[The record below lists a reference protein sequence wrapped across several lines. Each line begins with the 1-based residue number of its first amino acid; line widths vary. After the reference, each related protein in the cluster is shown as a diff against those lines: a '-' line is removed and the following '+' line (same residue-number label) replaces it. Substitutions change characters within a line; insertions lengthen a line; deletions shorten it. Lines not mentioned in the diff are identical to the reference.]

1 MAVMD
6 GQVKKPELSK
16 SLGLQLYQT
25 MTRIRT
31 FEDKIRDLNTAGELE
46 GYIHLAVG
54 QEGVDAGVCAN
65 LGRTD
70 ALFTSFRNHGQCIAK
85 GLEIDAMMAE
95 MFGRSTGTNRG
106 KGGSMHLADH
116 SRYMFGGNGIVGSSP
131 PLALGPAL
139 TSKVRGTKEVS
150 VSFFGEG
157 AAQQG
162 TTHEAMN
169 LASIWKL
176 PVIFVC
182 TNNFYAQST
191 PVTYSSAVHDI
202 SARGEAY
209 GMPGVMVDGQDV
221 VQVYEVA
228 SEAVDRARSGQGPTL
243 IEAKT
248 FLFYGAWEGEHPDSK
263 NYRSKELEAQFLA
276 RDPIQ
281 LLAQQL
287 IGRGWAAD
295 SDLEAIRQAAVRE
308 IEAAVDFARGSAKP
322 SPEDA
327 LKDVYVS
334 YA

>member
-70 ALFTSFRNHGQCIAK
+70 ALFTSFRNQGQCIAR

-169 LASIWKL
+169 PATIWKL

-191 PVTYSSAVHDI
+191 PVTYS
-202 SARGEAY
+202 R
-209 GMPGVMVDGQDV
+209 
-221 VQVYEVA
+221 
-228 SEAVDRARSGQGPTL
+228 RSGCLQIWVGRGIRDSGAGGDGRRNAVPIAGGFQRASGQADCSFVKL
-243 IEAKT
+243 RGLAKT
-248 FLFYGAWEGEHPDSK
+248 AC
-263 NYRSKELEAQFLA
+263 
-276 RDPIQ
+276 Q
-281 LLAQQL
+281 LVPP
-287 IGRGWAAD
+287 G
-295 SDLEAIRQAAVRE
+295 
-308 IEAAVDFARGSAKP
+308 
-322 SPEDA
+322 
-327 LKDVYVS
+327 
-334 YA
+334 